1 MDSSE
6 YTVINDDLDILW
18 ERYPGVQREL
28 TMIIQQ
34 RLLTEKDEQISAL
47 SKTVALNNGNIKE
60 EAKVKEHY
68 ADNNM
73 VNNATGNCQA
83 VTSGYRN
90 HVR

>member
-1 MDSSE
+1 MNDTE
-6 YTVINDDLDILW
+6 YTVTKEDLDILW

-60 EAKVKEHY
+60 EAKVK
-68 ADNNM
+68 
-73 VNNATGNCQA
+73 
-83 VTSGYRN
+83 
-90 HVR
+90 

>member
-6 YTVINDDLDILW
+6 YTVIKEDLDILW

-60 EAKVKEHY
+60 EAKVK
-68 ADNNM
+68 
-73 VNNATGNCQA
+73 
-83 VTSGYRN
+83 
-90 HVR
+90 

>member
-1 MDSSE
+1 MEGDIVMDNSE
-6 YTVINDDLDILW
+6 YTVTKEDLDILW

-60 EAKVKEHY
+60 EAKVK
-68 ADNNM
+68 
-73 VNNATGNCQA
+73 
-83 VTSGYRN
+83 
-90 HVR
+90 

>member
-1 MDSSE
+1 MMDSSE
-6 YTVINDDLDILW
+6 YTVIKEDLDILW

-60 EAKVKEHY
+60 EAKVK
-68 ADNNM
+68 
-73 VNNATGNCQA
+73 
-83 VTSGYRN
+83 
-90 HVR
+90 